1 MATNKK
7 PKKAYRPKGRWA
19 SPIEFVKENLSLL
32 CEFDP
37 SYVLQIKLKDHSAMV
52 AVQQG
57 TATKRDMDNISA
69 TFNIV
74 FGLRKTLGLP
84 DDVYKEFGR
93 TLHNANVAFK
103 AVCSRANE
111 INRVVCK
118 ADELK
123 AFNDL
128 IELNDNL
135 LDVVTVKQWGE
146 ALSFAKNHAINSKPN
161 LVNAEGV
168 PV

>member
-1 MATNKK
+1 MAANKK
-7 PKKAYRPKGRWA
+7 PRKRYKPKSIWLN
-19 SPIEFVKENLSLL
+19 PMDFVKENLALL
-32 CEFDP
+32 AEFDP
-37 SYVLQIKLKDHSAMV
+37 DYVLKIKLKDHSAMT

-69 TFNIV
+69 TFNLV
-74 FGLRKTLGLP
+74 FGMRETLGLP
-84 DDVYKEFGR
+84 EDAYWEFGR
-93 TLHNANVAFK
+93 TLHHANLAFK

-118 ADELK
+118 ADELQ
-123 AFNDL
+123 AFNEL

-146 ALSFAKNHAINSKPN
+146 ALQFAKNHAKSNKPS
-161 LVNAEGV
+161 LVNADGV
-168 PV
+168 PA

>member
-1 MATNKK
+1 MAANKK
-7 PKKAYRPKGRWA
+7 PRKQYKPKARWLN
-19 SPIEFVKENLSLL
+19 PMEYVKESMSLL

-37 SYVLQIKLKDHSAMV
+37 DYVLKIKLKDHSAMT

-57 TATKRDMDNISA
+57 TATKRDMDNIAA
-69 TFNIV
+69 TYNLV
-74 FGLRKTLGLP
+74 FGMRRTLDLP
-84 DDVYKEFGR
+84 DEAYWEFGR
-93 TLHNANVAFK
+93 TLHHANLAFK

-111 INRVVCK
+111 IGRVVCK
-118 ADELK
+118 ADELQ

-146 ALSFAKNHAINSKPN
+146 ALQFAKNHAKSSKPS
-161 LVNAEGV
+161 LVNADGV
-168 PV
+168 PA